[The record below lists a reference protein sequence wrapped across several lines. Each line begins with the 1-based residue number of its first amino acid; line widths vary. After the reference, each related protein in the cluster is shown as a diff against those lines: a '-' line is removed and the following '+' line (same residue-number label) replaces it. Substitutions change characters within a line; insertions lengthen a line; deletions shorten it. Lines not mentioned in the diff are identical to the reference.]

1 MRGDIAPP
9 PALSVADEIWS
20 LVFRLSDDHVRE
32 RIGTTLDEFH
42 LSRPQAFLLYELGSG
57 LPLSQHEV
65 ADRLHC
71 EPSNVTGLID
81 RLEAKGLVERRPDP
95 ADRRVKRLVTTEK
108 GRTLITQLMGRFFQ
122 APPSVNR
129 LSAEEQRTLRDL
141 LRRLAD
147 AGVERQAVA
156 GAALTRSEHPWTGA
170 PDTTTHS
177 GTNQK

>member
-20 LVFRLSDDHVRE
+20 LLFRLSDDHFRE
-32 RIGTTLDEFH
+32 RISPTLEGFQ
-42 LSRPQAFLLYELGSG
+42 LSRPQAFLLYEVRSG
-57 LPLSQHEV
+57 RPLSQHDV

-95 ADRRVKRLVTTEK
+95 ADRRVKRLLATKK
-108 GRTLITQLMGRFFQ
+108 GRALITKVMDRFFK

-129 LSAEEQRTLRDL
+129 LSTEEQRTLRDL

-147 AGVERQAVA
+147 AGVERQTVA
-156 GAALTRSEHPWTGA
+156 GSLH
-170 PDTTTHS
+170 
-177 GTNQK
+177 KI

>member
-20 LVFRLSDDHVRE
+20 LLFRLSDEHFRE
-32 RIGTTLDEFH
+32 RISTTLEEFH
-42 LSRPQAFLLYELGSG
+42 LSRPQAFLLYALGSG
-57 LPLSQHEV
+57 RPLSQHEV

-95 ADRRVKRLVTTEK
+95 ADRRVKRLVATKK
-108 GRTLITQLMGRFFQ
+108 GRALITQLMGRFFQ

-129 LSAEEQRTLRDL
+129 LSAEEQWTLRDL
-141 LRRLAD
+141 LRSLAD
-147 AGVERQAVA
+147 AGAERQTVA
-156 GAALTRSEHPWTGA
+156 GSLH
-170 PDTTTHS
+170 
-177 GTNQK
+177 KI